1 MILSMRGLCAAAA
14 VLAIGGC
21 GPAPEAEPAAA
32 PRPVTFSVPIFDAGG
47 RSVGTVTA
55 VQRGDSVRLSVQA
68 SGMPVGTHGAH
79 LHEAGMCDGSQAF
92 ATAGA
97 HLNPTARQH
106 GMRNPRGPHLG
117 DLPNLVV
124 RAGGTGTLE
133 ATVAGSLTAG
143 VAPIFDANGTSFVVH
158 ASADDMV
165 TDPSG
170 NSGARIACAVI
181 AAPNA
186 SAIGD

>member
-1 MILSMRGLCAAAA
+1 MSVSIRGLCAAAA
-14 VLAIGGC
+14 VLAISGC
-21 GPAPEAEPAAA
+21 GPAPAAEPAPA
-32 PRPVTFSVPIFDAGG
+32 PRPVQFTVPIFDAGG

-55 VQRGDSVRLSVQA
+55 VQRGDSVRMSVRA
-68 SGMPVGTHGAH
+68 TGMPAGTHGAH
-79 LHEAGMCDGSQAF
+79 LHEAGMCDAPQF
-92 ATAGA
+92 TTAGG

-124 RAGGTGTLE
+124 SANGTGAFE
-133 ATVAGSLTAG
+133 ATVRGSLTAG